1 MRTFTSILIL
11 LTGLSVFYFTSCK
24 QNTYYNSED
33 CANYDYSDC
42 NTTEPLQVG
51 LNIKLTIND
60 ENIKVPITI
69 YEGKIEDNLIV
80 LTDTV
85 STSKY
90 NILLPPDKYYSVKA
104 RYKKG
109 DKIIYAIGGDHIKKS
124 HTKVCDSTCWSTEEG
139 NINIELKQ

>member
-1 MRTFTSILIL
+1 MRSFSSLFIL
-11 LTGLSVFYFTSCK
+11 LFGLIVFSFTSCK
-24 QNTYYNSED
+24 QNSFYNSED

-42 NTTEPLQVG
+42 NTTEPLLVG

-60 ENIKVPITI
+60 ENLYVPVTV
-69 YEGKIEDNLIV
+69 YEGKMEDNLVV

-90 NILLPPDKYYSVKA
+90 NILLPPDKYYTVKA

-109 DKIIYAIGGDHIKKS
+109 NTIIYAVGGDKIKKS
-124 HTKVCDSTCWSTEEG
+124 HTTTCDSTCWSTDEG
-139 NINIELKQ
+139 NINIELK